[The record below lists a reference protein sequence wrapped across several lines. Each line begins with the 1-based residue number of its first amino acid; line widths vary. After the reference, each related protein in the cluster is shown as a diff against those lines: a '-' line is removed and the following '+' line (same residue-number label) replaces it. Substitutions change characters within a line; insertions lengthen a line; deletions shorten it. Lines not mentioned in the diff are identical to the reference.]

1 MNQICSIQS
10 IYLKMKKSTFIYF
23 FVLITT
29 YSCIFL
35 FIYAAVHKLLD
46 FENFQIQLA
55 QSPLL
60 SVFATEV
67 AYIIVILELF
77 TALALSIPRF
87 RFFGLLMSFG
97 LMWLCSVYIFLIL
110 HYASHIPCSCGGV
123 LDDLGWHEHLIFNLF
138 FVVITAFSTHFISK
152 SKKINGYVLILISTL
167 GLLLVL
173 GLHHRSEHLMQH
185 ENPFT
190 RRFIQGSVMLSD
202 TFDLRSPTRY
212 FAGSE
217 GNILY
222 FGDTYS
228 PLYVLAYHTDTKQV
242 EHFKIQLDRDD
253 LPFSRIQISVVAPHF
268 FLMDGTVPV
277 IYKGNIAD
285 WKAEIYM
292 SEHGYYFSKAV
303 VIDRSKIA
311 FRAQKKETLENVVG
325 YIDFKDSLQVVYAT
339 ELLQKQ
345 IDGFFDTDGMMHY
358 DRTTLKW
365 VYLYYYRNQYVVAD
379 DDLQLVSR
387 GNTLDTT
394 TKAKIKVVLHKGTGQ
409 KKIASVSAT
418 VNRTSAIGHDL
429 LFVNS
434 TLKGKNES
442 KIMWE
447 QASVVDVY
455 QLDNQTYMSS
465 IYIHHVGQLKLNALF
480 VYDKKLYAI
489 VGHHLHTY
497 ELHPNFFPL
506 KKKQHLY

>member
-1 MNQICSIQS
+1 M
-10 IYLKMKKSTFIYF
+10 MKKSTFINF
-23 FVLITT
+23 FVFITT
-29 YSCIFL
+29 YSCILL

-77 TALALSIPRF
+77 TALSLSIPRF
-87 RFFGLLMSFG
+87 RFLGLLFSFG
-97 LMWLCSVYIFLIL
+97 LMWLFSVYIFLIL
-110 HYASHIPCSCGGV
+110 QYASHIPCSCGGV

-217 GNILY
+217 SNILY

-253 LPFSRIQISVVAPHF
+253 LPFSRIQITVVAPHF
-268 FLMDGTVPV
+268 YLMDGTVPV
-277 IYKGNIAD
+277 IYIGNIVD
-285 WKAEIYM
+285 WKAEIHT
-292 SEHGYYFSKAV
+292 SDHGYYFSKAV
-303 VIDRSKIA
+303 VIDRCKIA
-311 FRAQKKETLENVVG
+311 FRAQKMETLENIVG
-325 YIDFKDSLQVVYAT
+325 FIDFKDSLQVVYAPD
-339 ELLQKQ
+339 LLQKQ

-358 DRTTLKW
+358 DRTTQKW

-394 TKAKIKVVLHKGTGQ
+394 TKAKIKVVHHKATGQ
-409 KKIASVSAT
+409 KKIVSDAAT
-418 VNRTSAIGHDL
+418 VNKVSALFGDL

-434 TLKGKNES
+434 QLIGKNEP
-442 KIMWE
+442 KEMWK
-447 QASVVDVY
+447 QASIIDVY
-455 QLDNQTYMSS
+455 DTRRKTYLSS
-465 IYIHHVGQLKLNALF
+465 FYIHDVGKMKLKELKIH
-480 VYDKKLYAI
+480 DHKLYAI
-489 VGHHLHTY
+489 IGHHLHVY
-497 ELHPNFFPL
+497 DLHPSFFPKL
-506 KKKQHLY
+506 ENSLNDTNTYTDQ